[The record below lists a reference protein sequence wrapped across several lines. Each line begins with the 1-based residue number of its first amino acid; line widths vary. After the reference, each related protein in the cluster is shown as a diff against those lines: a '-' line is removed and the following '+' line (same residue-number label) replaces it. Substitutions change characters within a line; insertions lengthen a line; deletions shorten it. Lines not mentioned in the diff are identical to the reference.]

1 MGKENVVIVGGGGH
15 VGLPLGLALAKVGH
29 DVISYDISQE
39 TVDIINDGNMPFLEN
54 GAGELLKQNL
64 YKNFIATTDISVISK
79 ASTIIVVIGTPVD
92 EYLAPNPNTV
102 VDVIKEISKYFK
114 ENQLLLLRSTL
125 FPGVADQVSRYINEN
140 FPKISVAYCPER
152 IIEGNAI
159 QELFTLP
166 QIIGTHDL
174 NVYIKSKKIFES
186 LGVKTIQVSP
196 AEAELAKLFT
206 NVWRYIKFAVANQFY
221 MISNDLGI
229 DYENVKKT
237 ISFDYPRAIDLPSA
251 GFTAGPC
258 LFKDTM
264 QLSALMNQKFMLGH
278 SAMLINEGMPGYI
291 IDKLKLKF
299 DLKELNVGILGM
311 SFKANVDDSRGSLA
325 YKLRKLLMFECK
337 EVLVTD
343 AHIKNKNFKEL
354 NEVLSKSD
362 LIIIGAPHKEYQ
374 HLKFDKPVI
383 DIWNFYGTGVEI

>member
-64 YKNFIATTDISVISK
+64 HKNFIATTDISVISK

-114 ENQLLLLRSTL
+114 DDQLLLLRSTL
-125 FPGVADQVSRYINEN
+125 FPGVANQVSRYINEY

-152 IIEGNAI
+152 IIEGDAL

-291 IDKLKLKF
+291 IDKLKIKF

-343 AHIKNKNFKEL
+343 VHIKNKNFTEL